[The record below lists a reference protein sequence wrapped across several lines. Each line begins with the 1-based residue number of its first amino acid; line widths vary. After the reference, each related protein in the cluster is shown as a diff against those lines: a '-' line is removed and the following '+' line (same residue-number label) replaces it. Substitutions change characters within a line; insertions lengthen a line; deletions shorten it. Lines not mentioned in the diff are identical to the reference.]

1 MNTTPRPTGLTLEQL
16 DQFYIE
22 AAQTF
27 IDEGW
32 VPDDQDINE
41 IISDLKRVNLF
52 DSGYEIAKSL
62 ERSSLVCYEIDSE
75 CISYL
80 DYLDCDKDELK
91 TENIKQWVRETNP
104 IPMYKV
110 GDCVTVIHAINIEIQ
125 PSQVL
130 WIHSIREDTA
140 EYVASKKEKS
150 NGGFI
155 ITYEKMEVNTCLV
168 NPVKKCGNCDSY
180 CECVLTG
187 KKLEDNACDTFD
199 GSYYLFEKNQEESN

>member
-1 MNTTPRPTGLTLEQL
+1 MNTTPRPTGLTSEQL
-16 DQFYIE
+16 DQFYRE

-32 VPDDQDINE
+32 VPDDQDIND
-41 IISDLKRVNLF
+41 IIADLKRVCLF

-62 ERSSLVCYEIDSE
+62 ERSSFVCYEIDSE

-80 DYLDCDKDELK
+80 DYLDCEKDEFK
-91 TENIKQWVRETNP
+91 TENIKQWVRDTNP

-110 GDCVTVIHAINIEIQ
+110 GDCVTVIHAINIELQ
-125 PSQVL
+125 PSQIL

-140 EYVASKKEKS
+140 EYVVSKEEKS

-155 ITYEKMEVNTCLV
+155 ITYEKTEANTCLFK
-168 NPVKKCGNCDSY
+168 PAKKCCNCDSF
-180 CECVLTG
+180 CECGLTG
-187 KKLEDNACDTFD
+187 KKLEDNACDMFD
-199 GSYYLFEKNQEESN
+199 DSYCQFKKNQEEAK